1 MKTKYFILA
10 AIGAIT
16 LASCS
21 NDEFIGDNSPTLGQ
35 ESDGSIQ
42 FSYKVA
48 NTTRADKVGA
58 DAATLLGNKFY
69 VTGVKGSGTGSG
81 QTDVFKTYSVEWAV
95 NTAGKTESNTSD
107 WEYVGK
113 THDFSTAYDPN
124 ISSQTIKYWDYNTTA
139 YDFCAYSKGTGS
151 ATGTIINYSTATTG
165 AYTLTGSRENL
176 AKCYVTDMKTVA
188 KADYGNEVQLQF
200 RSLAS
205 KVRMA
210 IYETVPGYSVKNVVF
225 YTDDTTPLTATCLN
239 STDPN
244 YATSLHNED
253 ATLFGADAFYTE
265 GTYTIS
271 FPHIGSSY
279 AAGGANAT
287 AYAPNAHPDYNK
299 AHVTF
304 AKTADADTQGFGNLN
319 YVVGDGSLAT
329 SDYLGR
335 TSTTASFAG
344 TDPYYVTVLPNE
356 TGVVLEMRV
365 NYTLVS
371 NDGSGEEISVHGA
384 KAYVPQQYTQ
394 WLPNYAY
401 TYLFKISDNTNG
413 WTSLI
418 DTDPAGLY
426 PITFDAVVLDP
437 IIATTEQTT
446 ITTVATPSIT
456 TYQKGHLYTQGPEY
470 KAGSEDIFVQVIVDG
485 NLKGD
490 LGTKGCLYTVAD
502 GTTEAEVMD
511 AINIQSTSPAAEPS
525 AAITGRNG
533 KTLTPATSV
542 ANFTTIP
549 REDGNN
555 ITITEGQAASFD
567 AGAGTY
573 AYVYD
578 TGTYTGAWYTS
589 APADIS
595 TANKYYSDAACTVNV
610 TTWDAT
616 PKYLYQKDP
625 TYIYSAT
632 TVVAGDETGWN
643 TAGVWYID
651 PDGVTPV
658 GAWNSSNVGK
668 IFYKRYTVNHKVYG
682 VKVIKVV
689 E

>member
-1 MKTKYFILA
+1 MKTKYFFLA
-10 AIGAIT
+10 AIAGMT
-16 LASCS
+16 FASCS

-113 THDFSTAYDPN
+113 THDFSTAYTPN
-124 ISSQTIKYWDYNTTA
+124 ISSQTIKYWDYSTTA
-139 YDFCAYSKGTGS
+139 YDFCAYSIGNGNTLVTATPGDNQIKGSIIDYSS
-151 ATGTIINYSTATTG
+151 ATTA
-165 AYTLTGSRENL
+165 AYTIQGNRDAL
-176 AKCYVTDMKTVA
+176 AKCYITDMITVA
-188 KADYGNEVQLQF
+188 KENYGNEVELQF

-210 IYETVPGYSVKNVVF
+210 IYETVPGYSVKNVQF
-225 YTDDTTPLTATCLN
+225 YVND
-239 STDPN
+239 TDPLKVTGTGDGKLN
-244 YATSLHNED
+244 NTN
-253 ATLFGADAFYTE
+253 ATLFGTDAFYTA
-265 GTYTIS
+265 GTYTVK
-271 FPHIGSSY
+271 FPHIGS
-279 AAGGANAT
+279 GNKLD
-287 AYAPNAHPDYNK
+287 PDYNN

-304 AKTADADTQGFGNLN
+304 VKTTDADTQGFGILN
-319 YVVGDGSLAT
+319 YVAGEGSLSGAT
-329 SDYLGR
+329 DYLGR
-335 TSTTASFAG
+335 TSSTASFAG
-344 TDPYYVTVLPNE
+344 TTSPYYVTVLPNE

-384 KAYVPQQYTQ
+384 KAYVPLQYTQ

-413 WTSLI
+413 WTSTVT
-418 DTDPAGLY
+418 TDPAGLY

-470 KAGSEDIFVQVIVDG
+470 EAGSEDIFVQVIVDG

-511 AINIQSTSPAAEPS
+511 AINIQSTSPAAVPPL
-525 AAITGRNG
+525 AITGRNG

-555 ITITEGQAASFD
+555 ITITGGQAASFD
-567 AGAGTY
+567 AVAGTY

-578 TGTYTGAWYTS
+578 TDTYTGAWYTS

-610 TTWDAT
+610 TTWDGN

-625 TYIYSAT
+625 TYIYSAQE
-632 TVVAGDETGWN
+632 VVSGDETGWPTN
-643 TAGVWYID
+643 WYTD
-651 PDGVTPV
+651 PDGNTLAS
-658 GAWNSSNVGK
+658 AWDDSNIGK
-668 IFYKRYTVNHKVYG
+668 TFYKKFTVNHKVYG
-682 VKVIKVV
+682 VKVIKVASGS
-689 E
+689 